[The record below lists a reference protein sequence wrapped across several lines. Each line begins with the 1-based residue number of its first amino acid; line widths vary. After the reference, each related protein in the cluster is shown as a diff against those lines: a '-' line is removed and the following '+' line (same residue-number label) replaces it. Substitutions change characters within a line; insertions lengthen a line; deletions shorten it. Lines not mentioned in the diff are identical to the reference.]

1 LTSQLFQSYD
11 YIIHMNDTVDTKT
24 RILDSAEKL
33 FGLNGIEETSLRD
46 ITTHAQVNLAAVN
59 YHFQSKDSLTDAV
72 IARRVE
78 PVNRRRLEML
88 EAAGPEATV
97 EQILTAFLTPALEIR
112 LECVLL
118 MLGRIL
124 SNPLFV
130 NRVYKRHFA
139 VVTERFRVALGQALP
154 DLSKQEVLWRQL
166 FMVGTM
172 THLMAL
178 GQILPTITGGVCEI
192 SDRPMLVERV
202 VRFLAAGFRAAGEEA
217 STGNTA
223 GKESQYARS

>member
-1 LTSQLFQSYD
+1 
-11 YIIHMNDTVDTKT
+11 MNDTGDTKT

-33 FGLNGIEETSLRD
+33 FGVNGIEQTSLRD

-59 YHFQSKDSLTDAV
+59 YHFQSKESLIDAV

-88 EAAGPEATV
+88 DALGPEATV
-97 EQILTAFLTPALEIR
+97 EQILTAFLTPALEIQ
-112 LECVLL
+112 LEFVAP

-130 NRVYKRHFA
+130 DRLYKRHFV
-139 VVTERFRVALGQALP
+139 VVTERFGAALRQALP
-154 DLSKQEVLWRQL
+154 GLSKQEVLWRQL

-172 THLMAL
+172 TYLMAL
-178 GQILPTITGGVCEI
+178 GQYLPVITGGACDI
-192 SDRPMLVERV
+192 ADRPALMRHA
-202 VRFLAAGFRAAGEEA
+202 VRFLTAGFHAAGEAA
-217 STGNTA
+217 STENSA
-223 GKESQYARS
+223 GRDVTCAHS

>member
-1 LTSQLFQSYD
+1 MSD
-11 YIIHMNDTVDTKT
+11 AADTKT

-46 ITTHAQVNLAAVN
+46 ITAHAQVNLAAVN
-59 YHFQSKDSLTDAV
+59 YHFHSKDSLVDAV

-88 EAAGPEATV
+88 EAAGPEATL

-112 LECVLL
+112 LESVVPL
-118 MLGRIL
+118 LGRIL
-124 SNPLFV
+124 SNPNLFV
-130 NRVYKRHFA
+130 DRVYKRHFA
-139 VVTERFRVALGQALP
+139 VVSDRFRAALGRALP
-154 DLSKQEVLWRQL
+154 NLSKQELLWRQI

-172 THLMAL
+172 THLMAI
-178 GQILPTITGGVCEI
+178 GQILPAITDGVCDI
-192 SDRPMLVERV
+192 SDCGALVGRA
-202 VRFLAAGFRAAGEEA
+202 VRFLAAGFRVGSEPA

-223 GKESQYARS
+223 GEELQCARS